1 MHPKGVFMKIKIV
14 IISILICLVLLT
26 GCINQDNQNANN
38 NNNGNNNDNGD
49 NTVTAGWYLKEIV
62 DYGDPYTGS
71 TASQYGITYS
81 RGNVSTN
88 HYSADGVYEL
98 SVRTLWTAPPEY
110 LASEEEFSVEVTKK
124 ALVLNLLLLGYYD
137 TTTVSIDNYTIEP
150 GFATVS
156 KYLLTD
162 NTHGDTLSLGQGDT
176 PDSVKTAIFNGTA
189 PKIDNPYGTQFG
201 LILSIQNGI
210 MYGIK
215 YIYEWKE

>member
-1 MHPKGVFMKIKIV
+1 MKIKIIAV
-14 IISILICLVLLT
+14 LAIICLLLLA
-26 GCINQDNQNANN
+26 GCTTKDEDGDKT
-38 NNNGNNNDNGD
+38 NGNDANDNSDD
-49 NTVTAGWYLKEIV
+49 NTQPAGWYLKEIV
-62 DYGDPYTGS
+62 DFGDPYTGS
-71 TASQYGITYS
+71 SASQYGITYS

-110 LASEEEFSVEVTKK
+110 LAEEEAFSVEVTKQT
-124 ALVLNLLLLGYYD
+124 LVLNLLLLGYYD

-176 PDSVKTAIFNGTA
+176 PDTIKTAIFNGTA
-189 PKIDNPYGTQFG
+189 PKIDGPYGTQFG
-201 LILSIQNGI
+201 LILTIQNGI

-215 YIYEWKE
+215 YIYEWRE